1 MKKLLCALCLVLVL
15 GSLAGCADKNSGKAK
30 GAKLADDD
38 AIFTVSYNYIRP
50 SIHDDDIPG
59 YCEEHGFK
67 QITKNDDGT
76 YTFRQ
81 DRAAYEEQMADRKA
95 SLMEYL
101 EDILTNEEFGA
112 YVLSYD
118 LDADN
123 AFRHVTITV
132 DSEKY
137 LAAEDHTDIIGE
149 YILSV
154 YQYFME
160 DSEDDPAVTVDI
172 VSESTGKTLNSVD
185 FPQTGS
191 SNDFLY

>member
-1 MKKLLCALCLVLVL
+1 MKKLLCALCLALSIFTLV
-15 GSLAGCADKNSGKAK
+15 GCADKDSGTAK

-38 AIFTVSYNYIRP
+38 AIYTVSYNYIRP

-67 QITKNDDGT
+67 QITKNDDGS

-81 DRAAYEEQMADRKA
+81 DRTAYEEKMADRKA
-95 SLMEYL
+95 SLIEYL
-101 EDILTNEEFGA
+101 GDILTNNEFGA
-112 YVLSYD
+112 YVVSYD
-118 LDADN
+118 LDEDN
-123 AFRHVTITV
+123 DFRHVTITV

-137 LAAEDHTDIIGE
+137 LAAEDHTDLIGE

-160 DSEDDPAVTVDI
+160 DSEDDPAATVDI
-172 VSESTGKTLNSVD
+172 VSESTGKTLNSVS

-191 SNDFLY
+191 SNNFLY